1 MAKITFVSSDG
12 EHTQIETENGT
23 TLMLAA
29 TKRGVKG
36 IIAEC
41 GGGCSCATCHVY
53 ISEAWL
59 EKVGKPD
66 PMEEV
71 ILDQAPNRDS
81 NSRLSC
87 QIDVT
92 EELDGLV
99 VMVPESQY

>member
-1 MAKITFVSSDG
+1 MEGAVVAPPATF
-12 EHTQIETENGT
+12 T
-23 TLMLAA
+23 
-29 TKRGVKG
+29 
-36 IIAEC
+36 
-41 GGGCSCATCHVY
+41 
-53 ISEAWL
+53 SEAWL

-99 VMVPESQY
+99 VMIPESQY

>member
-1 MAKITFVSSDG
+1 MAKITFVSNDG
-12 EHTQIETENGT
+12 EHTQIESETGT

-29 TKRGVKG
+29 TKQGVKG

-66 PMEEV
+66 P
-71 ILDQAPNRDS
+71 LDQIN
-81 NSRLSC
+81 
-87 QIDVT
+87 VT

-99 VMVPESQY
+99 VMIPESQY